1 MTQPHDFWVVH
12 RQTLTSFI
20 LIYAAF
26 GFAISPISLRV
37 AVVRKLVDAE
47 DLQAIQALSVLL
59 SFVCKIMVLH
69 ATEWERCQTRT

>member
-1 MTQPHDFWVVH
+1 M
-12 RQTLTSFI
+12 
-20 LIYAAF
+20 F
-26 GFAISPISLRV
+26 GFDVGSISLCV
-37 AVVRKLVDAE
+37 AVFRKLVDAE